1 MIKFQTLGGSLS
13 QSRSAPIILRMSKTI
28 LEDFLT
34 NSAKLG
40 LLLADNFM
48 LHALAKSW
56 FLEVI
61 IFSARAKSTTH
72 CIFMGAPFLS
82 ALLSLRLKKKR
93 KKLLRR
99 FMTSQKPNLDLDAEE
114 ETLKYS

>member
-1 MIKFQTLGGSLS
+1 
-13 QSRSAPIILRMSKTI
+13 MSKTI

-40 LLLADNFM
+40 LLLADDFM

-61 IFSARAKSTTH
+61 N
-72 CIFMGAPFLS
+72 
-82 ALLSLRLKKKR
+82 LLSKSMKHHSLYLHGSTIPFCLAEPKVKEEKKEVAEKIYDLPKNQILILMLKKKH
-93 KKLLRR
+93 
-99 FMTSQKPNLDLDAEE
+99 
-114 ETLKYS
+114 